1 MGDNMMQ
8 SYTIVTGAS
17 CGIGYEIAQLFAKD
31 KNNLILV
38 ARNEEKLNEIK
49 KDFEQK
55 YKINV
60 IVIRLD
66 LSVDNDVDYLYEY
79 VEKNKI
85 VVDNLIN
92 NAGIGNFGEFYK
104 ADCTKDLDMIK
115 LNVYSLTKLMKLF
128 LPNMIKRN
136 KGGILNVASTAAFGV
151 GPMMS
156 VYYAT
161 KSYVLSLTESVSA
174 EVKGTNVKI
183 AAICPGPVDTGFQG
197 KAGVKKAKIAKGY
210 MMKADEVARDAYK
223 NYNKGKTIIIPGYK
237 NKVLVQSFRFLPRKV
252 IGMAAL
258 RLNK

>member
-1 MGDNMMQ
+1 M
-8 SYTIVTGAS
+8 
-17 CGIGYEIAQLFAKD
+17 K
-31 KNNLILV
+31 K
-38 ARNEEKLNEIK
+38 KLNEIK

-183 AAICPGPVDTGFQG
+183 EAMFQDLLILDS
-197 KAGVKKAKIAKGY
+197 KEKQ
-210 MMKADEVARDAYK
+210 E
-223 NYNKGKTIIIPGYK
+223 
-237 NKVLVQSFRFLPRKV
+237 LRK
-252 IGMAAL
+252 L
-258 RLNK
+258 RLLRGI